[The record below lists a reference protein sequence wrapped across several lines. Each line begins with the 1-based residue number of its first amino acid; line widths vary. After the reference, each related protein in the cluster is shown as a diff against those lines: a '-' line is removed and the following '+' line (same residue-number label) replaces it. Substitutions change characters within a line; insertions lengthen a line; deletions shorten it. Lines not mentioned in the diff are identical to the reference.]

1 MTIELKF
8 LLFILISFAL
18 TFAVSPI
25 FISLLFRFNIR
36 RISKSDLDDKLPE
49 RTLKFGTP
57 VMGGALITFSVLT
70 LSLIFLRSWTMFIPF
85 SLILI
90 FGSLFGAIDEF
101 INTIGRKGF
110 SFAVRESIDAVVIKS
125 AIAWKIYKFLLIPW
139 ESFKEMFRVMGS
151 TQRGLK
157 THNKFLMQM
166 CVALIGALW
175 LYFKLGYATAWL
187 PFFGEIY
194 IGVFYV
200 PLVLFL
206 ALGFAN
212 AFGVTDGMD
221 GLSAGLHTIA
231 FLAYGILAISLGFPL
246 LAYFCAFI
254 VGGEL
259 AFLYFNIHPARVEM
273 SDVGTLPLGMLFVF
287 IASVM
292 KREVTLPLIGGIFA
306 IEILSS
312 FIQQWSAKL
321 RHGKRVFLL
330 APIHHHFEKMGWH
343 ETKVTM
349 RFWLA
354 CAVFSILGLVVGL
367 L

>member
-1 MTIELKF
+1 MIMESKF
-8 LLFILISFAL
+8 LIFILLSFVL
-18 TFAVSPI
+18 TFALSPI

-57 VMGGALITFSVLT
+57 VMGGALITFSALA
-70 LSLIFLRSWTMFIPF
+70 LSFLFLRSWTMFIPF

-90 FGSLFGAIDEF
+90 IGSIFGAFDEF

-125 AIAWKIYKFLLIPW
+125 ALAWKIYKVLLIPW
-139 ESFKEMFRVMGS
+139 DSFKEIFRVMGS

-157 THNKFLMQM
+157 THTKFLMQLGI
-166 CVALIGALW
+166 ALIGTLW
-175 LYFKLGYATAWL
+175 LYVDLGYQTIWL
-187 PFFGEIY
+187 PLFGEVY
-194 IGVFYV
+194 VGLLYV
-200 PLVLFL
+200 PIVLFL

-221 GLSAGLHTIA
+221 GLSAGLHSIT
-231 FLAYGILAISLGFPL
+231 FLAYGVLAIVLGYPL

-292 KREVTLPLIGGIFA
+292 KREATLPIIGAVFA

-312 FIQQWSAKL
+312 FTQQWSAKL

-354 CAVFSILGLVVGL
+354 CAIFSIIGLVVGL